1 MDNITNISNVLTSS
15 DIESDGFI
23 HSEDVSKIFLAL
35 SKAQG
40 DIINPKKSIV
50 NPFFKSKYADLSVII
65 DACRL
70 PLSVNEIACMQAP
83 YTPKDGTVGV
93 ETLFGHS
100 SGQFIKFRF
109 KIKPNK
115 FDIQSVGSIITYIK
129 RFSLSSALLIVG
141 DNDDDDGNAGMT
153 PPTKPPILSPRIDL
167 TKVTKEQSVELTNLI
182 KDKDIPRDRLLVI
195 SSSICDRQIDNSNQ
209 LNKIEMTEVIN
220 YIRDKYNEE
229 TYNKNKEEN

>member
-1 MDNITNISNVLTSS
+1 MDSISNVVNIIKSE

-23 HSEDVSKIFLAL
+23 HSEDASKIFLAL

-70 PLSVNEIACMQAP
+70 PLSINEIACMQAP

-141 DNDDDDGNAGMT
+141 DNDDDDGNAGIT
-153 PPTKPPILSPRIDL
+153 LPIKPPINVPKIDP

-182 KDKDIPRDRLLVI
+182 KEKDIQREALLEI
-195 SSSICDRQIDNSNQ
+195 ASSVCNRKIDNSNQ
-209 LNKIEMTEVIN
+209 LNKTEMNSLIENIKNN
-220 YIRDKYNEE
+220 Y
-229 TYNKNKEEN
+229 KNKEEN